1 MPTELPI
8 FKDDTTTIMFI
19 GLTVITMLGGDTNGM
34 LIHCPPVI
42 KVGVHLKYNWTPTL
56 TNPRQRVD
64 IQSWTSALR
73 VMCALNTAIQLGGS
87 R

>member
-1 MPTELPI
+1 M
-8 FKDDTTTIMFI
+8 TTIMLI

-34 LIHCPPVI
+34 LIHCPPAI
-42 KVGVHLKYNWTPTL
+42 EVGVHLKYNWTPTL

-73 VMCALNTAIQLGGS
+73 LMCALNTAIQLGGS
-87 R
+87 G